1 MYAALHAPG
10 GADPVRLLLCASDFS
25 PRVEQTAP
33 ETAVIAVGG
42 LAHLFGSA
50 REIGEAIARRAAE
63 LDLAVNVALAPNP
76 DLAMHGARGIVG
88 VTVMTPGREAALPVD
103 LLAPDPV
110 IADTLALWGIRTF
123 GDFAALPARGVADR
137 LGAEGARLQKLARG
151 AGDRP
156 LVPTKSAPRFEESL
170 ELEHPL
176 TLLEPLAFVLGRL
189 LGSVCARL
197 DSHGLATHELRLI
210 LTLEGAAPHQRT
222 LRFPYPMRDARV
234 FLKLL
239 SLDLERR
246 PPAAPILAVALAAEP
261 VNPRVVQHGLFL
273 PPAPEPQK
281 LELTLARILKIVG
294 EGNAGSPE
302 LLDTHRPRA
311 FQIGDS
317 HHFHQFGVAGEKGNL
332 NGESGDCPRF
342 ALRLFRPALAAEVQA
357 PRGCPE
363 RVRARGVR
371 GYVLES
377 AGPWRTSGEW
387 WSGQAWS
394 RDEWDVE
401 LSDGVL
407 YVLYFDRRENR
418 WFLEGAYD

>member
-33 ETAVIAVGG
+33 ATAVIAVGG

-76 DLAMHGARGIVG
+76 DLAVHGARGFAG
-88 VTVMTPGREAALPVD
+88 VTVMTAGREAALPVD
-103 LLAPDPV
+103 LLEPAPI

-123 GDFAALPARGVADR
+123 GDFAALPSGGVGER
-137 LGAEGARLQKLARG
+137 LGAEGVRLQKLARG
-151 AGDRP
+151 SGDRP
-156 LVPTKSAPRFEESL
+156 LIPTKSTPRFEESL
-170 ELEHPL
+170 DLEDPL

-197 DSHGLATHELRLI
+197 DSHGLATHELRLT
-210 LTLEGAAPHQRT
+210 LTLEGAEPHQRT
-222 LRFPYPMRDARV
+222 LRFPYPMRDSRV

-239 SLDLERR
+239 TLDLERH

-261 VNPRVVQHGLFL
+261 VNPRVLQHGLFV

-294 EGNAGSPE
+294 EGNAGSPA

-317 HHFHQFGVAGEKGNL
+317 HPFHQFNLSENKDDRIGER
-332 NGESGDCPRF
+332 GDCPRF
-342 ALRLFRPALAAEVQA
+342 ALRLFRPALPAEVQA
-357 PRGCPE
+357 PHGFPE

-371 GYVLES
+371 GHVLES
-377 AGPWRTSGEW
+377 AGPWRTSGDW
-387 WSGQAWS
+387 WSGDAWS

-401 LSDGVL
+401 LSDGAL
-407 YVLYFDRRENR
+407 YILYLDHRENR